1 MGNISSRIK
10 PLREILGLGQ
20 ELFGRAVGV
29 KKTTIT
35 AIEHGRQRVTEGI
48 IEAIA
53 EKWPQY
59 IFWFVSGKTDEKN
72 GHISPEIERIRR
84 DSEQGKEATG

>member
-1 MGNISSRIK
+1 MAKIANRIK
-10 PLREILGLGQ
+10 PLREIIGLGQ
-20 ELFGRAVGV
+20 TLFAKEVGV
-29 KKTTIT
+29 QKNTIT

-59 IFWFVSGKTDEKN
+59 ILWFVTGKTDEEH
-72 GHISPEIERIRR
+72 GHISPEIERMRR
-84 DSEQGKEATG
+84 DSKKAGSDTG